1 MEEHD
6 CFLLAETSANDNMA
20 CCRGN
25 FRACG
30 GKFSLRCSPAML
42 YPCELISS
50 GKSPSLA
57 HFHLA
62 SWMELRVWSPEPIC
76 QLMWHPSHQTWALC
90 LLHSGIACQ
99 IIFIPLPP
107 SFHPFH
113 PHPTPFY
120 TPPPPKKMHGYARLI
135 PKARLSHC
143 QDRFGSM
150 PNLLYWSLFS
160 AHLNGPRQC
169 RFRAEHIKQITR
181 A

>member
-6 CFLLAETSANDNMA
+6 CFLLAETSVNDNMA

-30 GKFSLRCSPAML
+30 GKFSQRCSPAVL

-120 TPPPPKKMHGYARLI
+120 TPPPPPKKCMDMRDWFRKPGSRIVRIVLARCQTYYI
-135 PKARLSHC
+135 DLS
-143 QDRFGSM
+143 F
-150 PNLLYWSLFS
+150 LLTWMAPDNADFEQNILS
-160 AHLNGPRQC
+160 
-169 RFRAEHIKQITR
+169 K
-181 A
+181 

>member
-6 CFLLAETSANDNMA
+6 CFLLAETSVNDNMA

-30 GKFSLRCSPAML
+30 GKFSQRCSPAVL

-120 TPPPPKKMHGYARLI
+120 TPPPPQKNAWICATDSESPALALSGSFWLDAKPIILI
-135 PKARLSHC
+135 
-143 QDRFGSM
+143 
-150 PNLLYWSLFS
+150 SLFCS
-160 AHLNGPRQC
+160 LEWPQTM
-169 RFRAEHIKQITR
+169 QISSRTY
-181 A
+181 